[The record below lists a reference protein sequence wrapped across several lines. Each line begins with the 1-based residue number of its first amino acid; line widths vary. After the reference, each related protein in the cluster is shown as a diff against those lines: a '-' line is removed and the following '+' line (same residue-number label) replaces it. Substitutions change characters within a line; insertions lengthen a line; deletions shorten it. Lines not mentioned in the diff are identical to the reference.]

1 MTVTS
6 VLTLSSAVK
15 MNKLVSPACVDI
27 ATSFVPLISLTSVVT
42 RTSVVNVTSVV
53 TLFSVVTVR
62 GGATLSS
69 LVTPTGFF
77 TLTLFCR

>member
-27 ATSFVPLISLTSVVT
+27 ATSFVPLISLTSVV
-42 RTSVVNVTSVV
+42 NVTSVV

-62 GGATLSS
+62 GGVTLSS

>member
-27 ATSFVPLISLTSVVT
+27 ATSFVPLISL
-42 RTSVVNVTSVV
+42 TSVVNVTSVV